1 MGSATVEA
9 QKLANASNELIAEK
23 TNAANKG
30 MTQQT
35 NEMNYKIASEANAY
49 NRENLQLQNQWNI
62 EQWERE
68 NAYNDPSAQVERYLK
83 AGINP
88 LWAMSNTNPGNAQ
101 HLESGDPL
109 PAQVAQMVAPHAD
122 SWRVQPEYDPYVA
135 QHIANINTAV
145 RDMVN
150 GFQTAADLA
159 LKKEDVDIR
168 RAAQQSRSAF
178 DLASAGEKRAATTGR
193 EIENSWNLSTFDV
206 RAKSESQKLYNMT
219 KQYDLLD
226 ANTDEARAKKL
237 EIDEHR
243 NLIREQTNQVIAGII
258 QRDRELDIMQ
268 QNANSN
274 KEAVQVS
281 RDRLNLEDERF
292 SAEIEKWNNE
302 FLLQYMYKFGRTI
315 SGEMSAKVGFEGLG
329 VSGKAGLRETTP
341 ADVEKMISCGIKV
354 IERYGNDPSEQNA
367 QDAAEAS
374 RIIDALQRWQLQK
387 QIIPVDALFN
397 STNSTIFNPSE

>member
-1 MGSATVEA
+1 MGSATVDA

-23 TNAANKG
+23 TNAANEG
-30 MTQQT
+30 MTRQT
-35 NEMNYKIASEANAY
+35 NEMNYKIASEANAF
-49 NRENLQLQNQWNI
+49 NRESLEMQNQWNI
-62 EQWERE
+62 QQWERE

-88 LWAMSNTNPGNAQ
+88 LWAMTGSSPGNAQ

-109 PAQVAQMVAPHAD
+109 PAEVAQMQAPHHEP
-122 SWRVQPEYDPYVA
+122 WRVQPEYDPYVA

-159 LKKEDVDIR
+159 LKKEDVDTR

-193 EIENSWNLSTFDV
+193 EIENSWNLNTFDV
-206 RAKSESQKLYNMT
+206 RAKAESQKLYNMT

-226 ANTDEARAKKL
+226 ANTEEAKAKKL

-243 NLIREQTNQVIAGII
+243 NLIREQTNQVIAGIR

-268 QNANSN
+268 QNANTSR
-274 KEAVQVS
+274 EAVQVNK
-281 RDRLNLEDERF
+281 DRLKLDDERF
-292 SAEIEKWNNE
+292 NAEIDKWNNDA
-302 FLLQYMYKFGRTI
+302 LLQYMYKFGRTI
-315 SGEMSAKVGFEGLG
+315 SGEMSAKVGLEGLG

-341 ADVEKMISCGIKV
+341 ADVEKMISCGVKV
-354 IERYGNDPSEQNA
+354 IERYGNDPTEQNA

-374 RIIDALQRWQLQK
+374 RIIESLQRWQLQQ

-397 STNSTIFNPSE
+397 STQSTIFNPPE